1 MQIKTVIT
9 KHYSPTRVAKIEK
22 IDLLSVEENV
32 EQLELSCSVSRTAN
46 WHWLLWTTALLEPY
60 TYPIV

>member
-32 EQLELSCSVSRTAN
+32 EQLELSHPARGNVKWRNHFGQQFSSFLKC
-46 WHWLLWTTALLEPY
+46 
-60 TYPIV
+60 